1 MIKIIQIFEQ
11 FKIIKKILLNEH
23 QCYMLDHKGKH
34 TIYNKKIS
42 SETDFTKVIE
52 EKKNGREV
60 NWVSYR
66 KEGEEQN

>member
-1 MIKIIQIFEQ
+1 
-11 FKIIKKILLNEH
+11 
-23 QCYMLDHKGKH
+23 MLDHKGKH